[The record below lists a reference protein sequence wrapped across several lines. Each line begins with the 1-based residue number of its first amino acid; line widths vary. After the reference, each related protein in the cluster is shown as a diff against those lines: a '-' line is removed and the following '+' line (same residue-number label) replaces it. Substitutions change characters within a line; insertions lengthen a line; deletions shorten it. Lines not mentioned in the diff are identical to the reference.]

1 MKVTTL
7 RTGAL
12 TLTSVQYKFDAS
24 KRLTIKLT
32 TTGSHLLYGD
42 VNITLA
48 NVKDINIY
56 DKDGV
61 LVEDFFNSTFS
72 FVRTAA
78 TTLEYS
84 QVINSG
90 VTQSESFATLD
101 NNGSAITVTVANSSF
116 DLEAGT
122 YNFNLLDTADS
133 EFSTSKVSIK
143 QIDIE
148 ATGADGVESL
158 FDELGATADYLSING
173 QDLTF
178 QTTARVSLN
187 ANDAGVTNIPLV
199 IYAI

>member
-12 TLTSVQYKFDAS
+12 TLTSVQYKFDES

-32 TTGSHLLYGD
+32 TTGSHKLYGD
-42 VNITLA
+42 INVALA
-48 NVKDINIY
+48 NVKTINIY

-61 LVEDFFNSTFS
+61 LVENFFNDTFS
-72 FVRTAA
+72 FVRTGA
-78 TTLEYS
+78 TTLEYN
-84 QVINSG
+84 QIINSG
-90 VTQSESFATLD
+90 ITQSEYFATLD
-101 NNGSAITVTVANSSF
+101 NNGSAITATVSNSSF

-148 ATGADGVESL
+148 DTETDGVESL
-158 FDELGATADYLSING
+158 FDELGATTDYLSING